1 MERVMKLACA
11 SLAEAQSIM
20 VSSLFFS
27 FPPSSSSLSLLGL
40 SRRLLPWVGFG
51 GGQTHAVH
59 LR

>member
-1 MERVMKLACA
+1 MDRVMKLARA

-20 VSSLFFS
+20 GSSLFF
-27 FPPSSSSLSLLGL
+27 FPPSSSLSLLGL

-51 GGQTHAVH
+51 GGQAHAVH